1 VITDDGIGRKKAA
14 ELKTKSAEN
23 VKSMGLEITT
33 QRLALLNQNK
43 NVQTF
48 YTINDILDEN
58 KNVIGTKVILKIGH
72 QELKEEL
79 V

>member
-1 VITDDGIGRKKAA
+1 
-14 ELKTKSAEN
+14 
-23 VKSMGLEITT
+23 MGLEITT

-48 YTINDILDEN
+48 YTIDDILDEN